1 MVVSISRPSQDSLLV
16 TPQVCQTRSVTALV
30 LASTSPARLILLRSG
45 GIEPVTIAPGVDED
59 AVAQRANEMGLISS
73 VEDMVHILAKA
84 KAEAVAALPEAAGA
98 LVIGCDSALEFAGEA
113 LGKPHEPEV
122 ALARWR
128 RMRGQTGTLHTGHWL
143 IDNRSPVAGE
153 PSPAKG
159 IVKSSKVH
167 FAKLSDDEIEKY
179 VATGEPLKVAG
190 AFTIDGLGGAFI
202 ESIEGDSHTVVGLSL
217 SALRELTLSLGVEYT
232 SLWHL

>member
-16 TPQVCQTRSVTALV
+16 TPQVCQTRSVTTLV

-45 GIEPVTIAPGVDED
+45 GIEPLTIAPGVDED

-113 LGKPHEPEV
+113 LGKPHEPQV
-122 ALARWR
+122 AIDRWM
-128 RMRGQTGTLHTGHWL
+128 RMRGQNGTLHTGHWL
-143 IDNRSPVAGE
+143 IDNRVPVAGE
-153 PSPAKG
+153 LSPATG
-159 IVKSSKVH
+159 VVRSSKVH
-167 FAKLSDDEIEKY
+167 FADLSDAEIETY
-179 VATGEPLKVAG
+179 VATGEPLQVAG

-217 SALRELTLSLGVEYT
+217 GALREMVLSLGVEYT
-232 SLWHL
+232 SLWNL

>member
-1 MVVSISRPSQDSLLV
+1 M
-16 TPQVCQTRSVTALV
+16 TTLV

-45 GIEPVTIAPGVDED
+45 GIEPLTIAPGVDED

-113 LGKPHEPEV
+113 LGKPHEPQV
-122 ALARWR
+122 AIDRWM
-128 RMRGQTGTLHTGHWL
+128 RMRGQNGTLHTGHWL
-143 IDNRSPVAGE
+143 IDNRVPVAGE
-153 PSPAKG
+153 LSPATG
-159 IVKSSKVH
+159 VVRSSKVH
-167 FAKLSDDEIEKY
+167 FADLSDAEIETY
-179 VATGEPLKVAG
+179 VATGEPLQVAG

-217 SALRELTLSLGVEYT
+217 GALREMVLSLGVEYT
-232 SLWHL
+232 RLWNL